1 MIAVIYGLFFIM
13 GFIGNLL
20 VLLVVCLNRSFHY
33 MRYSL
38 LASLALSDFLF
49 TTLVTSNRTVVFALE
64 RWIFGDTWCH
74 GSAYL
79 IRVLHISTVF
89 HLCAIS
95 YERYNVIFKN
105 PLNYDGHITKKRAI
119 VNVTLLWV
127 IPAAMSLGPL
137 VGWGGFVY
145 NSEMFVC
152 EQKWDGQTTLP
163 FLGVTFFLPLGVI
176 VFLNFRVLKVVGRLQ
191 RGMKII
197 SVPPQVHPVSENK
210 MHDDYDQQEDKYV
223 QQEPNDQGS
232 SQNRGTTNQPK
243 LQNLIE
249 RRTFGEK
256 VGGMKGN
263 INTAFYEELEDIDAT
278 IHREETVRQ
287 SRNGVSPERRCSCT
301 EKACKKQCSLDDAE
315 KIRKISNGDDISLM
329 QFLHRKRT
337 EQVVDHDHEKYVS
350 QVTPPIRDVNTPRDH
365 QQMTT
370 QKNNAF
376 ESNRGPL
383 NSSEQ
388 NEKPEVETNDD
399 SKKACKSVEAT
410 KRFTVKKQLLNP
422 AKGKR
427 NVTQPLET
435 QILKQVVTQSW
446 PVTQTQKT
454 DSMSICK
461 ELPSKC
467 SVHKSEKPER
477 QPQGEIEPPVNT
489 RKKQRPLGKTQRRLA
504 KLLKEGKAA
513 VDVMFITGVFLL
525 CYLPMWTLACYRTF
539 GGEPSAEAILST
551 HCFYVTTMI
560 WNPIIYS
567 IRKKEFRKAVRKLLK
582 L

>member
-1 MIAVIYGLFFIM
+1 MILIAVIYGLFFIM

-20 VLLVVCLNRSFHY
+20 VLLVVCLNRSFHC

-49 TTLVTSNRTVVFALE
+49 TMLVTSNRTVVFALE
-64 RWIFGDTWCH
+64 QWIFGDTWCH

-89 HLCAIS
+89 HLCAVS
-95 YERYNVIFKN
+95 YERYNAIFKN

-127 IPAAMSLGPL
+127 VPASVSLGPL
-137 VGWGGFVY
+137 TSWNGSIY
-145 NSEMFVC
+145 DPEIFVC
-152 EQKWDGQTTLP
+152 EQKWDGPLTLP
-163 FLGVTFFLPLGVI
+163 YLCVTFLLPLGGI
-176 VFLNFRVLKVVGRLQ
+176 IFLNYRVLKVVRRLQ
-191 RGMKII
+191 RGMKIV
-197 SVPPQVHPVSENK
+197 SVPPEAHPVSKNK
-210 MHDDYDQQEDKYV
+210 MHDDCDQQEDKYV

-232 SQNRGTTNQPK
+232 SQNRGKTNQPK

-256 VGGMKGN
+256 VRGMEGN
-263 INTAFYEELEDIDAT
+263 INAAFYEEPEDSDT
-278 IHREETVRQ
+278 TMHQEETVRQ
-287 SRNGVSPERRCSCT
+287 SRNGVSPERRRRCT
-301 EKACKKQCSLDDAE
+301 GKACNKQCSLDDAE
-315 KIRKISNGDDISLM
+315 KIRKRRDENISSR
-329 QFLHRKRT
+329 QFLHRKRK
-337 EQVVDHDHEKYVS
+337 QVVEHDHEKYIAEMK
-350 QVTPPIRDVNTPRDH
+350 TRMDVNIQRDH

-370 QKNNAF
+370 ERNDAF
-376 ESNRGPL
+376 ENNRGPL
-383 NSSEQ
+383 NSNEQ
-388 NEKPEVETNDD
+388 NEKPEVKTNSDD
-399 SKKACKSVEAT
+399 RKKACGNVEAI
-410 KRFTVKKQLLNP
+410 KRFPVKSKLLNP
-422 AKGKR
+422 DKGKR
-427 NVTQPLET
+427 NVTQSLET

-454 DSMSICK
+454 DSMSTCK

-467 SVHKSEKPER
+467 SVRKSEEPER

-489 RKKQRPLGKTQRRLA
+489 RKKQRPLGKTQRRLS

-525 CYLPMWTLACYRTF
+525 CYLPMWTLACYRAF

-551 HCFYVTTMI
+551 HCLYGTTMI

-567 IRKKEFRKAVRKLLK
+567 IRKREFRKAVRKLLK
-582 L
+582 Q